1 MATPLRLLI
10 IEDSEDDTLLLLRA
24 LRQGGYEPTH
34 KRVEDARSMRESL
47 QNGEWDVIVSDYAL
61 PRFDGLAALE
71 VLRLSGLDIPFIIVS
86 GIIGEETAVEAMRAG
101 AHDYVM
107 KGNLKRLIPAIDREL
122 REAAE
127 RRSRKIA
134 EEEIRILSSALAQ
147 SASLVI
153 ITNLLGVIEYVNP
166 TFVRVTGYQ
175 AADVVGQNWDV
186 LSPNLTSSDQ
196 LDALVQ
202 AVRARIEWRGE
213 IQTVAKAGAAFW
225 VSVTLSPVRDSN
237 GIITRLML
245 VAEDITERKKL
256 EAELWRYNEQLEQM
270 VQERTAQLR
279 QAKEETEVILNT
291 TSDAI
296 ALASSNGDILKTNP
310 AFGHIFGNSI
320 NQTIERL
327 LWVLADDEC
336 IELVSKALL
345 SVIHNRR
352 EERVEA
358 NLYTDD
364 GRKIDADLVF
374 VPVPQTDEEKSGL
387 VLSLRDITQFKEV
400 ERFKARFVANAAHDL
415 SNPLT
420 AIKLRLHLLR
430 RSPERLNEHI
440 QILEQQIGKLENL
453 VSELR
458 TLSELDQGK
467 VTLDIA
473 ELDMNALITE
483 VVDAHRPIAEAKQQQ
498 LIFEPDVNLLQMMA
512 DYRKHE
518 RVVVNLVANA
528 LNYTPAGGR
537 ICVTSCCSS
546 DSITFSV
553 EDTGMGIAEEDLPH
567 IFERFYRSDRAK
579 TSNKAGTG
587 LGLAITKEMVELHR
601 GKITVIS
608 QVDVGTRFIV
618 QLPRP

>member
-10 IEDSEDDTLLLLRA
+10 IEDSEDDTLLLLRV
-24 LRQGGYEPTH
+24 LRQGGYETTH
-34 KRVEDARSMRESL
+34 KRVEDARSMEDAL
-47 QNGEWDVIVSDYAL
+47 QNGEWDIIVSDYAL
-61 PRFDGLAALE
+61 PHFDGLAALE
-71 VLRLSGLDIPFIIVS
+71 VLRLSRLDIPFIIVS

-107 KGNLKRLIPAIDREL
+107 KGNLKRLVPAIDREL
-122 REAAE
+122 RDAVE
-127 RRSRKIA
+127 RRSRKTA

-153 ITNLLGVIEYVNP
+153 ITDLLGTIEYVNP

-175 AADVVGQNWDV
+175 TADVVGQNWNV
-186 LSPNLTSSDQ
+186 LGSDLVASEQ

-202 AVRARIEWRGE
+202 AVRAQVEWRGE
-213 IQTVAKAGAAFW
+213 IQTVTKSRTGFW

-336 IELVSKALL
+336 IELVSNALL

-358 NLYTDD
+358 NVYTDD

-374 VPVPQTDEEKSGL
+374 VPVPQANEEKSGL
-387 VLSLRDITQFKEV
+387 VLSLRDITQFREV

-430 RSPERLNEHI
+430 RSPERLNEHL
-440 QILEQQIGKLENL
+440 QILEQQIGRLENL

-458 TLSELDQGK
+458 TLSELDQGR
-467 VTLDIA
+467 VTL
-473 ELDMNALITE
+473 EVVQLDLNALIRE
-483 VVDAHRPIAEAKQQQ
+483 VVDAHHPIADAKQQK
-498 LIFEPDVNLLQMMA
+498 LVFEPDENLPPVMA
-512 DYRKHE
+512 DYRKIE
-518 RVVVNLVANA
+518 RVVVNLVSNA
-528 LNYTPAGGR
+528 LTYTPNGGQ
-537 ICVTSCCSS
+537 IYVSSYCSPNAVS
-546 DSITFSV
+546 FSV
-553 EDTGMGIAEEDLPH
+553 TDTGMGIAEEDLPH
-567 IFERFYRSDRAK
+567 IFERFYRSDSAK
-579 TSNKAGTG
+579 TSNKSGTG
-587 LGLAITKEMVELHR
+587 LGLAITKEMIELHQ
-601 GKITVIS
+601 GKITVTS
-608 QVDVGTRFIV
+608 QVNVGTRFTV
-618 QLPRP
+618 QLPRN